1 MGFLWIVASAIRQT
15 AIAVTNNL
23 ALPLQ
28 QLIPNTY

>member
-1 MGFLWIVASAIRQT
+1 MGFPWIVASAIRQT
-15 AIAVTNNL
+15 AVAATSNL